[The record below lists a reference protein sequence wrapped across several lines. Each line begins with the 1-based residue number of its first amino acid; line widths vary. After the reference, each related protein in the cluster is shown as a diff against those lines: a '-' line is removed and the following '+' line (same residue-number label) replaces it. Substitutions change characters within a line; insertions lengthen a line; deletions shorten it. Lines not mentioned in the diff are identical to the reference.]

1 MSNKDHW
8 EKIYSTKEIDGV
20 SWYQET
26 PTTSLNIIDSL
37 KLNLNTSIIDIGA
50 GKSFLADNLLDLG
63 YNDITI
69 LDISRNALNEVTR
82 RVGKKNHKIKCIES
96 NVIDLSSDQKYD
108 VWHDRAV
115 FHFITNN
122 QEREKYL
129 DLLNSSLNK
138 DGYLIIGTFS
148 EDGPLKCSGL
158 EVQRYSIKD
167 LRELLKP
174 NFKFIDGFKEIHDTP
189 FNTSQSFTF
198 CTFKKIK

>member
-69 LDISRNALNEVTR
+69 LDISRNALNEVAR

-96 NVIDLSSDQKYD
+96 NVIDLSSGQKYD

-138 DGYLIIGTFS
+138 DGCLIIGTFS

-158 EVQRYSIKD
+158 EVQRYSVKD

>member
-96 NVIDLSSDQKYD
+96 NVIDLSSGQKYD

-138 DGYLIIGTFS
+138 DGCLIIGTFS

-158 EVQRYSIKD
+158 EVQRYSVKD

-174 NFKFIDGFKEIHDTP
+174 NFKLIDGSKEIHDTP

>member
-96 NVIDLSSDQKYD
+96 NVTDLSSDQKYD

-138 DGYLIIGTFS
+138 DGCLIIGTFS

-158 EVQRYSIKD
+158 EVQRYSVKD

>member
-96 NVIDLSSDQKYD
+96 NVIDLSSGQKYD

-138 DGYLIIGTFS
+138 DGCLIIGTFS

-158 EVQRYSIKD
+158 EVQRYSVKD
-167 LRELLKP
+167 LRELLKS

>member
-8 EKIYSTKEIDGV
+8 ENIYSTKEIDAV

-26 PTTSLNIIDSL
+26 PTTSLNIIKAL
-37 KLNLNTSIIDIGA
+37 KLNLSASIIDIGA
-50 GKSFLADNLLDLG
+50 GKSFLADNLLNLG
-63 YNDITI
+63 YNDITA
-69 LDISRNALNEVTR
+69 LDISGNALDEVAK
-82 RVGKKNHKIKCIES
+82 RVAKENHKIKCIES
-96 NVIDLSSDQKYD
+96 NVTDLSSDQKYD

-158 EVQRYSIKD
+158 EVQRYSVKD
-167 LRELLKP
+167 LRELLKE
-174 NFKFIDGFKEIHDTP
+174 NFKFIDGFKEIHNTP
-189 FNTSQSFTF
+189 FNTTQSFTF
-198 CTFKKIK
+198 CTFKKIN

>member
-96 NVIDLSSDQKYD
+96 NVIDLSSGQKYD

-115 FHFITNN
+115 FHFITDNK
-122 QEREKYL
+122 EREKYL

-138 DGYLIIGTFS
+138 DGCLIIGTFS

-158 EVQRYSIKD
+158 EVQRYSVKN

>member
-96 NVIDLSSDQKYD
+96 NVIDLSSGQKYD

-138 DGYLIIGTFS
+138 DGCLIIGTFS

-198 CTFKKIK
+198 CTFKK

>member
-8 EKIYSTKEIDGV
+8 EKIYSTKEIDRV

-37 KLNLNTSIIDIGA
+37 KLNLNASIIDIGA
-50 GKSFLADNLLDLG
+50 GKSFLADNLLDLS

-69 LDISRNALNEVTR
+69 LDISRNALNEVAR
-82 RVGKKNHKIKCIES
+82 RVEKKNHKIKCIES
-96 NVIDLSSDQKYD
+96 NVTDLSSDQKYD

-115 FHFITNN
+115 FHFITNKK
-122 QEREKYL
+122 EREKYL
-129 DLLNSSLNK
+129 DLLNSTLNK

-158 EVQRYSIKD
+158 EVQRYSVKD

-174 NFKFIDGFKEIHDTP
+174 DFKFIDGFKEVHDTP

>member
-37 KLNLNTSIIDIGA
+37 KLNLNTCLIDIGA

-96 NVIDLSSDQKYD
+96 NVIDLSSGQKYD

-122 QEREKYL
+122 KEREKYL

-138 DGYLIIGTFS
+138 DGCLIIGTFS

-158 EVQRYSIKD
+158 EVQRYSVKD

>member
-69 LDISRNALNEVTR
+69 LDISRNALNEVAR
-82 RVGKKNHKIKCIES
+82 RAGKKNHKIKCIES
-96 NVIDLSSDQKYD
+96 NVIDLSSGQKYD

-115 FHFITNN
+115 FHFITDN

-138 DGYLIIGTFS
+138 DGCLIIGTFS

-158 EVQRYSIKD
+158 EVQRYSVKD

>member
-138 DGYLIIGTFS
+138 DGCLIIGTFS

>member
-8 EKIYSTKEIDGV
+8 EKIYSTKEIDEV

-37 KLNLNTSIIDIGA
+37 KLNLNASIIDIGA

-69 LDISRNALNEVTR
+69 LDISRNALNEVAR
-82 RVGKKNHKIKCIES
+82 RAGKKNHKIKCIES
-96 NVIDLSSDQKYD
+96 NVIDLSSGQKYD
-108 VWHDRAV
+108 IWHDRAV
-115 FHFITNN
+115 FHFITDNK
-122 QEREKYL
+122 EREKYL

-138 DGYLIIGTFS
+138 DGCLIIGTFS

-158 EVQRYSIKD
+158 EVQRYSVKD
-167 LRELLKP
+167 LRGLLKP

>member
-8 EKIYSTKEIDGV
+8 EKIYSTKEIDEV

-82 RVGKKNHKIKCIES
+82 RVEKKNHKIKCIES

-138 DGYLIIGTFS
+138 DGCLIIGTFS

-158 EVQRYSIKD
+158 EVQRYSVKD